1 MVHKNRSWR
10 HGTGKTD
17 AMNTNLQEAI
27 QRQRHIL
34 KGWLS
39 SSLSILAENCREVW
53 PDPQALEAR
62 LEEGLNELPYC
73 KYLYV
78 LDDQARQITANLTRA
93 GRLEEHRGRDRSERP
108 YMAEALAGSAFSLS
122 DAYISRNAKRPSLTA
137 VQRIQDG
144 QGRLLGYLG
153 ADFDLRE
160 LPNTQALYQ
169 QPGQWMQMRG
179 DPSIRSGLFLQERTH
194 SLMDEH
200 LDEVL
205 ALLAELI
212 TVHGVFHAK
221 LHFSS
226 SRATLW
232 VMDDPYRY
240 RLHGIAD
247 LTDPDLCLAYP
258 RRDYPADAA
267 IPAKAIAQVLRTF
280 RDLRFLDETIYLRSA
295 TLNIFNGLVGLTF
308 SCDGSHYMPW
318 DEFLNKNVGFWIG
331 AAG

>member
-1 MVHKNRSWR
+1 M
-10 HGTGKTD
+10 D
-17 AMNTNLQEAI
+17 TNLQQAI
-27 QRQRHIL
+27 QRQRQIL
-34 KGWLS
+34 TGWLG

-53 PDPQALEAR
+53 PDRQALEAR
-62 LEEGLNELPYC
+62 LEESLNELPYC

-78 LDDQARQITANLTRA
+78 LDDEARQVTANLTRA
-93 GRLEEHRGRDRSERP
+93 GRLEEHMGRDRSERP
-108 YMAEALAGSAFSLS
+108 YMATALAGSVFSLS

-137 VQRIQDG
+137 VQRIQGTD
-144 QGRLLGYLG
+144 GRLLGYLG

-179 DPSIRSGLFLQERTH
+179 DPSIRAGLFLQERTP

-200 LDEVL
+200 MNEVL

-232 VMDDPYRY
+232 VVDDPFRY

-267 IPAKAIAQVLRTF
+267 IPERDIPRVLRTF

-318 DEFLNKNVGFWIG
+318 DEFLDKNVGFWLG
-331 AAG
+331 TSG

>member
-1 MVHKNRSWR
+1 
-10 HGTGKTD
+10 
-17 AMNTNLQEAI
+17 MNTNLQEAI
-27 QRQRHIL
+27 QRQRQIL
-34 KGWLS
+34 TGWLG
-39 SSLSILAENCREVW
+39 SSLAILAEGCREVW
-53 PDPQALEAR
+53 PDRQALENR
-62 LEEGLNELPYC
+62 LEEGLGELPYC

-78 LDDQARQITANLTRA
+78 LDHQARQLTANLTRA
-93 GRLEEHRGRDRSERP
+93 GRLEEHLGRDRSDRP
-108 YMAEALAGSAFSLS
+108 YMAEALGGSAFSLS

-137 VQRIQDG
+137 VQRIVDS
-144 QGRLLGYLG
+144 QGHLLGYLG

-169 QPGQWMQMRG
+169 QPGHWMQMRG
-179 DPSIRSGLFLQERTH
+179 DPSIRAGLFLQERTH
-194 SLMDEH
+194 SLMDEQM
-200 LDEVL
+200 ESVL
-205 ALLAELI
+205 ALLTELV

-232 VMDDPYRY
+232 VVDDPFRY
-240 RLHGIAD
+240 RLHGIQD

-258 RRDYPADAA
+258 RRAYPEDAA
-267 IPAKAIAQVLRTF
+267 IPAEAIPRIFQTF

-318 DEFLNKNVGFWIG
+318 DEFLDKSVGFWMG
-331 AAG
+331 SSGH

>member
-1 MVHKNRSWR
+1 MS
-10 HGTGKTD
+10 
-17 AMNTNLQEAI
+17 TNLQDAI
-27 QRQRHIL
+27 QRQRDIL
-34 KGWLS
+34 KGWLG

-53 PDPQALEAR
+53 PDRPALEAR

-78 LDDQARQITANLTRA
+78 LDDQAHQITANLTRA
-93 GRLEEHRGRDRSERP
+93 GKLEEHFGRDRSERP
-108 YMAEALAGSAFSLS
+108 YMEEALAGSVFSLS

-137 VQRIQDG
+137 VQRILDG

-169 QPGQWMQMRG
+169 QPGHWMQMRG

-194 SLMDEH
+194 SLMDAH
-200 LDEVL
+200 MDEVL

-232 VMDDPYRY
+232 VVDDPYRY

-267 IPAKAIAQVLRTF
+267 IPAEAVPRVLRTF
-280 RDLRFLDETIYLRSA
+280 RDLRFMDETIYLRSG
-295 TLNIFNGLVGLTF
+295 TINIFNGLVGLTF

-318 DEFLNKNVGFWIG
+318 DEFLDKNVGFWLG
-331 AAG
+331 TSGS

>member
-1 MVHKNRSWR
+1 
-10 HGTGKTD
+10 
-17 AMNTNLQEAI
+17 MNTNLQEAI
-27 QRQRHIL
+27 QRQRQIL
-34 KGWLS
+34 KGWLG
-39 SSLSILAENCREVW
+39 SSLAILAEGCREAW
-53 PDPQALEAR
+53 NDRQALERR
-62 LEEGLNELPYC
+62 LEEGLGELPYC

-78 LDDQARQITANLTRA
+78 LDEQARQTTANITRA
-93 GRLEEHRGRDRSERP
+93 GRLQEHLGRDRRERP
-108 YMAEALAGSAFSLS
+108 YLAEALAGSLFSLS
-122 DAYISRNAKRPSLTA
+122 DAYISRNARRPSLTA
-137 VQRIQDG
+137 VQRIQAQDG
-144 QGRLLGYLG
+144 ALLGYLG

-169 QPGQWMQMRG
+169 QPGHWMQMRG
-179 DPSIRSGLFLQERTH
+179 DPSIRAGLFLQERTH

-200 LDEVL
+200 MDEVL
-205 ALLAELI
+205 ALLNELV

-232 VMDDPYRY
+232 VVDDPYRY
-240 RLHGIAD
+240 RLHGIND

-267 IPAKAIAQVLRTF
+267 IPAEAIARVLRTF
-280 RDLRFLDETIYLRSA
+280 RELRFLDETIYLRSA

-318 DEFLNKNVGFWIG
+318 DEFLDKNVGFWMG
-331 AAG
+331 TSG

>member
-1 MVHKNRSWR
+1 MSP
-10 HGTGKTD
+10 TSST
-17 AMNTNLQEAI
+17 LQDAI
-27 QRQRHIL
+27 QRQRQIL
-34 KGWLS
+34 KGWLG
-39 SSLSILAENCREVW
+39 SSLSILAENCRDVW
-53 PDPQALEAR
+53 PDRQALEAR

-78 LDDQARQITANLTRA
+78 LDGQARQITANLTRA
-93 GRLEEHRGRDRSERP
+93 GRLEEHFGRDRGERP
-108 YMAEALAGSAFSLS
+108 YLAEALAGSDFSLS

-137 VQRIQDG
+137 VQRIMDRE
-144 QGRLLGYLG
+144 GRLLGYLG

-200 LDEVL
+200 MDEVL

-232 VMDDPYRY
+232 VVDDPYRY

-258 RRDYPADAA
+258 RHDYPADAA
-267 IPAKAIAQVLRTF
+267 IPVEAIPRVLRTF

-295 TLNIFNGLVGLTF
+295 TINIFNGLVGLTF

-318 DEFLNKNVGFWIG
+318 DEFLEKSVGFWLGTSG
-331 AAG
+331 A

>member
-1 MVHKNRSWR
+1 MIA
-10 HGTGKTD
+10 GKTLLAD
-17 AMNTNLQEAI
+17 IIPAMTSTLHDAI
-27 QRQRHIL
+27 QRQRQIL
-34 KGWLS
+34 KGWLG
-39 SSLSILAENCREVW
+39 SSLAILADNCREVW
-53 PDPQALEAR
+53 PDRPALETR
-62 LEEGLNELPYC
+62 LEEGLNELPYG

-78 LDDQARQITANLTRA
+78 LDQQAHQITANITRS
-93 GRLEEHRGRDRSERP
+93 GHLEEHLGRDRSERP
-108 YMAEALAGSAFSLS
+108 YMAEALAGSDFSLS

-137 VQRIQDG
+137 VQRILGSDG
-144 QGRLLGYLG
+144 QLLGYLG

-179 DPSIRSGLFLQERTH
+179 DPSIRAGLFQQERTH

-200 LDEVL
+200 MDEVL
-205 ALLAELI
+205 ALLTELI

-226 SRATLW
+226 ARATLW
-232 VMDDPYRY
+232 VMDDPFRY
-240 RLHGIAD
+240 RLHGIND

-267 IPAKAIAQVLRTF
+267 IPKEAIPRILSTF
-280 RDLRFLDETIYLRSA
+280 KELRFLDETIYLRSS

-318 DEFLNKNVGFWIG
+318 EEFLDKSVGFWLG
-331 AAG
+331 SSGS

>member
-1 MVHKNRSWR
+1 
-10 HGTGKTD
+10 
-17 AMNTNLQEAI
+17 MNTNLQEAI
-27 QRQRHIL
+27 QRQRQIL
-34 KGWLS
+34 KGWLG
-39 SSLSILAENCREVW
+39 SSLAILADSCRGCW
-53 PDPQALEAR
+53 PDRQALEAR

-78 LDDQARQITANLTRA
+78 LDGRARQITANLTRA
-93 GRLEEHRGRDRSERP
+93 GRLEEHFGRDRGERP
-108 YMAEALAGSAFSLS
+108 YLAEALAGSDFSLS

-137 VQRIQDG
+137 VQRIKDRE
-144 QGRLLGYLG
+144 GRLLGYLG

-179 DPSIRSGLFLQERTH
+179 DPSIRAGLFQQERTH

-200 LDEVL
+200 MDEVL
-205 ALLAELI
+205 ALLEELI

-240 RLHGIAD
+240 RLHGIND

-258 RRDYPADAA
+258 RRDYPAEAA
-267 IPAKAIAQVLRTF
+267 IPVEAIPRVLRTF
-280 RDLRFLDETIYLRSA
+280 KELRFLDETIYLRSA

-318 DEFLNKNVGFWIG
+318 DEFLDKNVGFWLG
-331 AAG
+331 TTGS

>member
-1 MVHKNRSWR
+1 
-10 HGTGKTD
+10 
-17 AMNTNLQEAI
+17 MNASSSTLQDAI
-27 QRQRHIL
+27 QRQRQIL
-34 KGWLS
+34 KGWLG
-39 SSLSILAENCREVW
+39 SSLSILADNCREVW
-53 PDPQALEAR
+53 PDRAALEAR
-62 LEEGLNELPYC
+62 LEDGLNELPYC

-78 LDDQARQITANLTRA
+78 LDDQAHQITANLTRA
-93 GRLEEHRGRDRSERP
+93 GRLEGHFGRDRSERP
-108 YMAEALAGSAFSLS
+108 YLAEALAGGDFSLS

-137 VQRIQDG
+137 VQRILDS
-144 QGRLLGYLG
+144 QGKLLGYLG

-169 QPGQWMQMRG
+169 QPGKWMQMRG
-179 DPSIRSGLFLQERTH
+179 DPSIRAGLFLQERTQ

-200 LDEVL
+200 MDEVL
-205 ALLAELI
+205 ALLGELI

-240 RLHGIAD
+240 RLHGGND
-247 LTDPDLCLAYP
+247 LIDPDLCLAYP

-267 IPAKAIAQVLRTF
+267 IPAEAIPKVLRTF
-280 RDLRFLDETIYLRSA
+280 KDLRFLDETIYLRSA
-295 TLNIFNGLVGLTF
+295 TINIFNGLVGLTF

-318 DEFLNKNVGFWIG
+318 DEFLDKNVGFWLG
-331 AAG
+331 TSG